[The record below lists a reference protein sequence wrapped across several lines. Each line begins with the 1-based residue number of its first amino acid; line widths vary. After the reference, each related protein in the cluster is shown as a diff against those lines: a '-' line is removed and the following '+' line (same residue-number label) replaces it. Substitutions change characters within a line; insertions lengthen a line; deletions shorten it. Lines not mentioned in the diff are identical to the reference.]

1 MKSAKNESPTKL
13 RNFLLPPSHPI
24 VKSVLAQMEENAV
37 TRLAVEA
44 FQQTDPS
51 WMKELTTLCAQKGI
65 RLSSLV
71 APEAVRTSRW
81 FQLLST
87 REQKIVCVWLVIC
100 PEMTNIELKHSV
112 TRCSPATDDVLW
124 TLLPG
129 GRQFLLNAPGGP
141 RLLTGAEALMVQGF
155 SKQTVEYM
163 WAKGF
168 TNTEMLDLAGNAF
181 CATIPIAILC
191 SIIMNMTDHQIKH
204 LNMQVEVQG
213 EDTERDSE
221 DGDVTGIIIP

>member
-1 MKSAKNESPTKL
+1 MKSDENESPTKL

-24 VKSVLAQMEENAV
+24 VKSVLQQMEENAV
-37 TRLAVEA
+37 TRLEA
-44 FQQTDPS
+44 ETWKKADPS

-87 REQKIVCVWLVIC
+87 REQKIVVVWLVIC

-112 TRCSPATDDVLW
+112 MRCSPATDDVLW

-155 SKQTVEYM
+155 SKECVEHM

-213 EDTERDSE
+213 TSDSE